1 MPGPPWPDRM
11 ELDAAASYLKLA
23 RATIRINAPE

>member
-11 ELDAAASYLKLA
+11 ELDAAASYLEFA
-23 RATIRINAPE
+23 CATIRITAPE